1 LERAAFALKLRPGK
15 EQEYRLEHTRVWPE
29 LIDEARRLGVRNQ
42 SVYLHGDDILVY
54 MEAENIQECLATLA
68 TAPVNRIWDQF
79 MEAYIEPESL
89 RLSEV
94 FHMD

>member
-1 LERAAFALKLRPGK
+1 MERAAFALKLRPGK

-29 LIDEARRLGVRNQ
+29 LIAEARSLGVRNQ
-42 SVYLHGDDILVY
+42 SVYLRGDDILVY
-54 MEAENIQECLATLA
+54 MEAENIEECLAA
-68 TAPVNRIWDQF
+68 FAAAPVNRRWDQF
-79 MEAYIEPESL
+79 MEAYIEPVSL